1 MTTLMRWTPPDVFRN
16 RMSRLF
22 DDSFNHFLAP
32 INSSEELSGKWLPPV
47 DVRETDEALTLVAEV
62 PGLSKDDVSIT
73 LENNVLTISGERRF
87 EKDAEKESYHRI
99 ERAYGTFSRS
109 FTLPANVESDKAK
122 ATFENGVLSIA
133 LPKSEEAKPR
143 KIAIK

>member
-1 MTTLMRWTPPDVFRN
+1 MTTLMRWTPPDLFRR

-22 DDSFNHFLAP
+22 DNSFNEFLAP
-32 INSSEELSGKWLPPV
+32 MGDSEELGGKWLPPV
-47 DVRETDEALTLVAEV
+47 DVRETDEALTFTAEV
-62 PGLSKDDVSIT
+62 PGLGKDDVSVT

-87 EKDAEKESYHRI
+87 EKDAEKEGYHRI

-133 LPKSEEAKPR
+133 LPKTEEAKPR

>member
-1 MTTLMRWTPPDVFRN
+1 MSTLMRWTPPDLFRT
-16 RMSRLF
+16 RMSRIF
-22 DDSFNHFLAP
+22 DDSFNQFLAP
-32 INSSEELSGKWLPPV
+32 MTSSEELGGKWLPPV
-47 DVRETDEALTLVAEV
+47 DVRETDEALTLMAEV
-62 PGLSKDDVSIT
+62 PGLSKDDVNVT

-87 EKDAEKESYHRI
+87 EKDADKEGYHRI

-109 FTLPANVESDKAK
+109 FTLPPNVETDKAK

-133 LPKSEEAKPR
+133 LPKTEEAKPR

>member
-1 MTTLMRWTPPDVFRN
+1 MTTLMRWTPPDLFRN

-32 INSSEELSGKWLPPV
+32 ISSSEELSGKWLPPV
-47 DVRETDEALTLVAEV
+47 DVRETDEALTLTAEV